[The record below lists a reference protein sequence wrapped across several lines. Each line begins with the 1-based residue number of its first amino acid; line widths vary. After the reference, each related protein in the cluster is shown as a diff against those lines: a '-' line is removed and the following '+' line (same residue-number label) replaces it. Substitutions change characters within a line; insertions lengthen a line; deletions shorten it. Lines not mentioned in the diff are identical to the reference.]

1 MANSLSD
8 GLSRRG
14 SAQWGSRRAS
24 AFARQ
29 TPHDR
34 AAQGSTPR
42 KASLVAHLDGRPASV
57 PIVPS
62 EGGWGSPALGAV
74 TVPSPSLPKASLL
87 PVKDSALGRQ
97 PLAVIE
103 NAEKGA
109 EYVGDSDKA
118 KGRGSVGSIAN
129 SIGEPLDAGL

>member
-1 MANSLSD
+1 MD
-8 GLSRRG
+8 YRG
-14 SAQWGSRRAS
+14 EAPRNGVVD
-24 AFARQ
+24 ARQ
-29 TPHDR
+29 HSRVRLRMTGLRKGVRHAKLLWSPTSM
-34 AAQGSTPR
+34 AGPR
-42 KASLVAHLDGRPASV
+42 LSQS
-57 PIVPS
+57 VPS